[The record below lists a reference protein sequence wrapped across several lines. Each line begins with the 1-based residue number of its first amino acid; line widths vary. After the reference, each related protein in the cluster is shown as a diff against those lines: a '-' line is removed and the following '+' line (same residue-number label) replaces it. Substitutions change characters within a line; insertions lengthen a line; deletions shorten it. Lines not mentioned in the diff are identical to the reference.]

1 MRWSGCLP
9 SCRRC
14 TARPLGSFQRY
25 DQPRAYGAVVRSGPF
40 PWVLEAIPSAL
51 LVVRTALAQGGHGPA
66 GPALVRYGLIAME
79 GDMTIEIGYPVT
91 AASASGVETSLRLGI
106 LPPGRYAGTVV
117 EGPTRGFRRGP
128 QRFLLGGRGPG
139 CAGRRR
145 APPGTVGP
153 PGRSTMRSARRARRI
168 PPNGGP
174 ACPSCSPPRVAP
186 SGEGVLGEFQCRDF
200 DAEKVGRGEV
210 FMAYF
215 SSWVGS

>member
-106 LPPGRYAGTVV
+106 LPPGRYAETVV
-117 EGPTRGFRRGP
+117 EGPYEGLQAGTAAFLAWGEGAGVRWAKEGASGDCWTARTEHYEVGPESTAGPSQWRTRLS
-128 QRFLLGGRGPG
+128 FLL
-139 CAGRRR
+139 A
-145 APPGTVGP
+145 
-153 PGRSTMRSARRARRI
+153 S
-168 PPNGGP
+168 
-174 ACPSCSPPRVAP
+174 
-186 SGEGVLGEFQCRDF
+186 
-200 DAEKVGRGEV
+200 
-210 FMAYF
+210 
-215 SSWVGS
+215 